1 MPSRAADEAPGPK
14 RSALGNIP
22 ALILILASFACLAPG
37 LVRPALTLDI
47 SPVLPFL
54 GKVPIY
60 HQTRSIVGTV
70 RNLYDT
76 GNTLVAGLILMFSVI
91 VPCAKGLALCYAL
104 AFRRAPG
111 RRAVHRFVGL
121 IGKWSMA
128 DVFVMG
134 IFLAYLAAGSAAGVT
149 AQLES
154 GFWYFLAACLLSVA
168 SAQVLRLGPS
178 E

>member
-1 MPSRAADEAPGPK
+1 
-14 RSALGNIP
+14 
-22 ALILILASFACLAPG
+22 LAPG
-37 LVRPALTLDI
+37 LSRPALTLDI

-60 HQTRSIVGTV
+60 HQTRSILGTV

-76 GNTLVAGLILMFSVI
+76 GNLLVAGLILLFSVI
-91 VPCAKGLALCYAL
+91 VPCAKAMAMLYAL
-104 AFRRAPG
+104 VFQRAPG
-111 RRAVHRFVGL
+111 RRFAHRFVSL

-168 SAQVLRLGPS
+168 SAQILRPVSAAHPVPPRLD
-178 E
+178 